1 MAARTTSCVLQKGGT
16 GKSSTTHALSAGL
29 RARGYKV
36 LTIDADP
43 QCNISHTM
51 QANTASNKGL
61 FEVLNGE
68 PIIDIIQH
76 TEQGDVLANSQRLVG
91 ADKLFAD
98 INSEYLLSDSL
109 SPVKESY
116 DYILIDCP
124 PQLGI
129 LTINALVAATDLVI
143 PITADLYALQGLAL
157 LMSNVD
163 KVKLRANPGLRID
176 GILLTKYNN
185 RSVLSRDLK
194 EDLEAQA
201 MAMKTQ
207 LYKTAIREGVA
218 IREAQAQRTS
228 IFDYAPSS
236 NPAKDYN
243 NFIEE
248 YLSGGELN
256 DKEKL

>member
-1 MAARTTSCVLQKGGT
+1 MAARITSCVLQKGGT
-16 GKSSTTHALSAGL
+16 GKSSTTHALSSGL
-29 RARGYKV
+29 RARGYNV
-36 LTIDADP
+36 LTVDADP

-51 QANTASNKGL
+51 QANTSDKGL

-68 PIIDIIQH
+68 PIIDIIQR

-98 INSEYLLSDSL
+98 INSEYLLADAL
-109 SPVKESY
+109 ATVKENY

-163 KVKLRANPGLRID
+163 KVKLRANPELSID
-176 GILLTKYNN
+176 GILLTKYSS

-201 MAMKTQ
+201 VAMKTQ
-207 LYKTAIREGVA
+207 LYKTVIREGVA
-218 IREAQAQRTS
+218 VREAQAQRTS

-236 NPAKDYN
+236 NPAKDYS

-248 YLSGGELN
+248 YLVGGVGN
-256 DKEKL
+256 VKK

>member
-1 MAARTTSCVLQKGGT
+1 MAARISSCVLQKGGT

-36 LTIDADP
+36 LTVDADP

-51 QANTASNKGL
+51 QANTADKGL
-61 FEVLNGE
+61 FEVLGGE
-68 PIIDIIQH
+68 PAADIIQH
-76 TEQGDVLANSQRLVG
+76 TEQGDILASSQRLVG

-98 INSEYLLSDSL
+98 INSEYLLTDAL
-109 SPVKESY
+109 APVKDSY
-116 DYILIDCP
+116 DYVLIDCP

-157 LMSNVD
+157 LMSNIE

-176 GILLTKYNN
+176 GILLTKYSN
-185 RSVLSRDLK
+185 RSVLSRDLR

-201 MAMKTQ
+201 AAMKTQ
-207 LYKTAIREGVA
+207 LYKTVIREGVA
-218 IREAQAQRTS
+218 VREAQAQRTS

-243 NFIEE
+243 DFIEE
-248 YLSGGELN
+248 YLSGGIGSG
-256 DKEKL
+256 KK